1 MNIIISRPAGDED
14 RQGVYRFLYRIWVQ
28 ECGRELPGTDH
39 TLERIR
45 DDLDDWADH
54 FVAMDEQGQ
63 VVGCVRVNR
72 LSRGRPD
79 QGLVRSLGFEPL
91 SGLFDPETIVFISH
105 LAVLPAYR
113 GGTVIS
119 LLLAD
124 MFRHLLET
132 RVNVALCICRLGM
145 VSLYH
150 RLGMRPYL
158 PNFDRHGQMQVP
170 LVGCINDREYLS
182 KTGSPLHL
190 ILPQDRDDHGWAA
203 GVIKERFPMFATPL
217 FTRITHRSLWAQL
230 AYASPAITPE
240 PSRKLFQDI
249 PEAVLEVLLP
259 NLPRIFLSNNE
270 TVQVN
275 TEWEAAMGILIDG
288 ALGVGVGEAANPH
301 FIYLIRPGEPF
312 GELITLARIR
322 SSTVI
327 LALEDS
333 EVVLLPEHLFDQLGR
348 KDPGTAIQLYKN
360 LLTILARRTAAAN
373 TALADH
379 LSKKKTGPDAAVRS
393 PSRHMARSIRTAVR
407 RTEARTES
415 YHFDTL
421 SDPQGEFA
429 RLSCQAKIAEVLEF
443 SRLRQI
449 GLTDGDRIL
458 DLGSGPGITSL
469 LLARNFP
476 SSQVF
481 GVEPEAKLRSRAV
494 ALAREQAS
502 EGRRCRFLEG
512 TAQAIPLDD
521 ASVDFAYARLL
532 FQHIPDPLVCLRE
545 MRRVTRPGGIVCI
558 LDVDDGTIFIH
569 PEVPGWKAVEARV
582 ARAQAGYGGDRHV
595 GRKLLGYFGELG
607 FAAAQVDIV
616 PVTTQMLGP
625 SLFFDIVFGFKQQH
639 LKRYK
644 DWDLETEATFKQL
657 GATLMEKGAF
667 ASENIFVAH
676 GSVP

>member
-1 MNIIISRPAGDED
+1 MNIIVSRPVGDEE
-14 RQGVYRFLYRIWVQ
+14 RQDVYRFLYRIWVQ
-28 ECGRELPGTDH
+28 GCGRQLPGTDH
-39 TLERIR
+39 TLEWIR

-72 LSRGRPD
+72 LSRGRAD
-79 QGLVRSLGFEPL
+79 ECLASALGFDPL
-91 SGLFDPETIVFISH
+91 SSLFDPETIVFISH

-119 LLLAD
+119 LLMAD
-124 MFRHLLET
+124 MFSHLLET
-132 RVNVALCICRLGM
+132 RVNVAICTCRLGM

-170 LVGCINDREYLS
+170 LIGCINDREYLS

-190 ILPQDRDDHGWAA
+190 ILPQDCDDQGWAA
-203 GVIKERFPMFATPL
+203 GGLKKRFPRFATPS
-217 FTRITHRSLWAQL
+217 FTRITHRNLWAQL
-230 AYASPAITPE
+230 AHASPVETPE
-240 PSRKLFQDI
+240 SSRKLFQDI
-249 PEAVLEVLLP
+249 PEAVLETLLP
-259 NLPRIFLSNNE
+259 KLPRVFLSSNE
-270 TVQVN
+270 AVQVN
-275 TEWEAAMGILIDG
+275 TEWEATMGILIDG
-288 ALGVGVGEAANPH
+288 ALGVGVGEVEDPH
-301 FIYLIRPGEPF
+301 FIYVIQPGEPF

-322 SSTVI
+322 SATVI
-327 LALEDS
+327 LALEES
-333 EVVLLPEHLFDQLGR
+333 EVILLPDHLFDRLGR
-348 KDPGTAIQLYKN
+348 KDPDTAIQLYKN
-360 LLTILARRTAAAN
+360 LLSILARRTAAAN

-379 LSKKKTGPDAAVRS
+379 LGKKTGKDTAVHS
-393 PSRHMARSIRTAVR
+393 PARHIARSIQTAVGQ
-407 RTEARTES
+407 TVARIES

-421 SDPQGEFA
+421 SDPEGEFT

-443 SRLRQI
+443 RRLRQI

-458 DLGSGPGITSL
+458 DLGSGPGVTSL

-476 SSQVF
+476 TSQIF

-494 ALAREQAS
+494 ELTREQAS
-502 EGRRCRFLEG
+502 AGRRCRFLEG

-521 ASVDFAYARLL
+521 GSVDFAYARLL

-595 GRKLLGYFGELG
+595 GRKLLGYFEEVG
-607 FAAAQVDIV
+607 FAETQVDIV
-616 PVTTQMLGP
+616 PVSTQMLGP

-639 LKRYK
+639 LKRYG
-644 DWDLETEATFKQL
+644 DWDTETEETFKQL
-657 GATLMEKGAF
+657 GTALMKKGAF

-676 GSVP
+676 GTVP

>member
-1 MNIIISRPAGDED
+1 MNIIVSRPVGDED
-14 RQGVYRFLYRIWVQ
+14 RQGVYRFLYRIWIK

-39 TLERIR
+39 TLKWIR

-63 VVGCVRVNR
+63 IVGCVRVNR
-72 LSRGRPD
+72 LSKGRPD
-79 QGLVRSLGFEPL
+79 DGLARPLGFFHL
-91 SGLFDPETIVFISH
+91 SGLFDPETVVFISH

-124 MFRHLLET
+124 VFRHLLET
-132 RVNVALCICRLGM
+132 RVNVALCTCRLGM

-158 PNFDRHGQMQVP
+158 PNFERHGQMQVP

-190 ILPQDRDDHGWAA
+190 ILPRDCDDQGRAA
-203 GVIKERFPMFATPL
+203 NVMKERFPMFATPS
-217 FTRITHRSLWAQL
+217 FTRVTNRNLWAQL
-230 AYASPAITPE
+230 AHASPAVAAE
-240 PSRKLFQDI
+240 PSQKLFQDI
-249 PEAVLEVLLP
+249 PEAVLEALLP
-259 NLPRIFLSNNE
+259 KLPRIFLSNNE
-270 TVQVN
+270 AVQVN

-288 ALGVGVGEAANPH
+288 ALGVGVGEAENPH
-301 FIYLIRPGEPF
+301 FIYVIQPGEPF

-327 LALEDS
+327 LALEES
-333 EVVLLPEHLFDQLGR
+333 EVVLLPAHLFDRLGKR
-348 KDPGTAIQLYKN
+348 EPDTAVQLYKN

-373 TALADH
+373 MALADH
-379 LSKKKTGPDAAVRS
+379 LGKETGTHSTVRR
-393 PSRHMARSIRTAVR
+393 PARYMAHSIRRAVGQ
-407 RTEARTES
+407 TEARTES

-421 SDPQGEFA
+421 SDPEGEFS
-429 RLSCQAKIAEVLEF
+429 RLSCQAKIAEVLEL
-443 SRLRQI
+443 SRLRQV
-449 GLTDGDRIL
+449 GLADGDRIL

-469 LLARNFP
+469 LLAQNFP
-476 SSQVF
+476 ASRVF
-481 GVEPEAKLRSRAV
+481 GVEPEAQLRARAV
-494 ALAREQAS
+494 ALAREQPSA
-502 EGRRCRFLEG
+502 GHRCRFLEG

-521 ASVDFAYARLL
+521 DSVDFAYARLL
-532 FQHIPDPLVCLRE
+532 FQHIPDPRVCLRE

-569 PEVPGWKAVEARV
+569 PEVPGWKAIEERV
-582 ARAQAGYGGDRHV
+582 ARAQAAYGGDRHV
-595 GRKLLGYFGELG
+595 GRKLLGYLEDLE

-639 LKRYK
+639 LKRYE
-644 DWDLETEATFKQL
+644 DWDPETEATFKQL
-657 GATLMEKGAF
+657 GVSLMEKGAF
-667 ASENIFVAH
+667 ASENLFVAH
-676 GSVP
+676 GTVP

>member
-1 MNIIISRPAGDED
+1 MNIIVSRPAGDED
-14 RQGVYRFLYRIWVQ
+14 RQGIYRFLYRIWIK

-39 TLERIR
+39 TLKWIK

-63 VVGCVRVNR
+63 IVGCVRVNR
-72 LSRGRPD
+72 LSKGRID
-79 QGLVRSLGFEPL
+79 DCLARVLGFDP
-91 SGLFDPETIVFISH
+91 LFDLFDLETIVFISH

-119 LLLAD
+119 LLMAE
-124 MFRHLLET
+124 MCRHLLEI
-132 RVNVALCICRLGM
+132 RVNVALCTCRLGM

-170 LVGCINDREYLS
+170 LVCCVNDREYLS
-182 KTGSPLHL
+182 KIGSPLHR
-190 ILPQDRDDHGWAA
+190 ILPKDCDDQGWSA
-203 GVIKERFPMFATPL
+203 GMLKERFPMFVTPS
-217 FTRITHRSLWAQL
+217 FSRITHRNLWAQL
-230 AYASPAITPE
+230 AHSSPAVTTE
-240 PSRKLFQDI
+240 PSPKLFQDI
-249 PEAVLEVLLP
+249 PEALLEALLLE
-259 NLPRIFLSNNE
+259 LPRVFLSSNE
-270 TVQVN
+270 VVQVN

-301 FIYLIRPGEPF
+301 FIYVIQPGEPF

-327 LALEDS
+327 LALEES
-333 EVVLLPEHLFDQLGR
+333 EVILLPDHLFDRLGR
-348 KDPGTAIQLYKN
+348 KEPDAAVQLYKN
-360 LLTILARRTAAAN
+360 LLGILARRTAAAN

-379 LSKKKTGPDAAVRS
+379 LGKDTGMDVSVRS
-393 PSRHMARSIRTAVR
+393 PARHIARSIQTAVGQI
-407 RTEARTES
+407 EDRTES

-421 SDPQGEFA
+421 SDPEAEFA
-429 RLSCQAKIAEVLEF
+429 RLSCQAKIAEVLEL

-449 GLTDGDRIL
+449 GLADGDRIL

-469 LLARNFP
+469 LLAQNFP
-476 SSQVF
+476 ASRIF
-481 GVEPEAKLRSRAV
+481 GVEPEAKLRARALE
-494 ALAREQAS
+494 LAREQES
-502 EGRRCRFLEG
+502 VGHRCRFLEG

-521 ASVDFAYARLL
+521 DSVDFAYARLL
-532 FQHIPDPLVCLRE
+532 FQHIPDPLACLGE

-558 LDVDDGTIFIH
+558 MDVDDETIFIH

-582 ARAQAGYGGDRHV
+582 ARAQAEYGGDRHV
-595 GRKLLGYFGELG
+595 GRKLLGYFEDLE

-639 LKRYK
+639 LKRYE
-644 DWDLETEATFKQL
+644 DWDSETEATFKQL
-657 GATLMEKGAF
+657 GAALMEKGAF
-667 ASENIFVAH
+667 ASENIFIAH
-676 GSVP
+676 GTVP